1 MCRGIECSCISLIS
15 VSLNLLVN
23 WISSI
28 LDERVNFYKSIDK
41 FSRAERVEDLPQ
53 ELLMTNCSMNVEILE
68 NEAGGITVSY
78 LLQKLTNSVQKIRAG
93 ALLIIDNFI
102 LGFIW
107 EIN

>member
-1 MCRGIECSCISLIS
+1 
-15 VSLNLLVN
+15 
-23 WISSI
+23 
-28 LDERVNFYKSIDK
+28 
-41 FSRAERVEDLPQ
+41 
-53 ELLMTNCSMNVEILE
+53 MNVEILE